1 MELVI
6 SAKKQLAK
14 YAYSIEN
21 HLPPIL
27 KIMVLFLENKLV
39 SSIILKMIFFQ
50 IDFYSFK
57 CY

>member
-1 MELVI
+1 MIRSFMELVI

-14 YAYSIEN
+14 YAYSIEK

-39 SSIILKMIFFQ
+39 SSIILKMIFF
-50 IDFYSFK
+50 K
-57 CY
+57 